1 MGGICSI
8 CTDPKGEPT
17 KRGALVTTNQN
28 DVLLEGVSMLDNAYY
43 KDENRTLSMLRRE
56 QDRLEEAA
64 RLELI
69 VSNAGRDMVSVRST
83 RGATYYHDQGFA
95 AALLAHLQQTLP
107 QHTWR
112 PKLPT
117 VTALS
122 TSSSSV
128 VVTLSRPIPAQ
139 PEDRR
144 WESLLNQTSGSTEQI
159 FAKCQ
164 IVESLL

>member
-17 KRGALVTTNQN
+17 KRGALTTTNQN
-28 DVLLEGVSMLDNAYY
+28 DVLLEGVSMLDNAYF
-43 KDENRTLSMLRRE
+43 KDDNRSLSMVRRE
-56 QDRLEEAA
+56 QERLEEAA

-69 VSNAGRDMVSVRST
+69 VSNAGRDMVPVRST

-107 QHTWR
+107 RHTWR
-112 PKLPT
+112 PKLPAVAAFT
-117 VTALS
+117 
-122 TSSSSV
+122 TSAT
-128 VVTLSRPIPAQ
+128 VVTTLARPVPAP

>member
-17 KRGALVTTNQN
+17 KRGALTTTNQN
-28 DVLLEGVSMLDNAYY
+28 DVLLEGVSMLDNAYF
-43 KDENRTLSMLRRE
+43 KDDNRSLSMVRRE
-56 QDRLEEAA
+56 QERLEEAA

-69 VSNAGRDMVSVRST
+69 VGNAGRDMVPVRST

-107 QHTWR
+107 RHTWR
-112 PKLPT
+112 PKLPAVAAFT
-117 VTALS
+117 
-122 TSSSSV
+122 TSAT
-128 VVTLSRPIPAQ
+128 VVTTLARPVPAP

-144 WESLLNQTSGSTEQI
+144 CESLVDQASTSTEQI
-159 FAKCQ
+159 FVKCQ
-164 IVESLL
+164 IVENQL

>member
-17 KRGALVTTNQN
+17 KRGALTTTSEN

-43 KDENRTLSMLRRE
+43 KNENRTLSMVRRE
-56 QDRLEEAA
+56 QERLDEAA

-112 PKLPT
+112 PKLPAVAAFTTSAT
-117 VTALS
+117 VVA
-122 TSSSSV
+122 
-128 VVTLSRPIPAQ
+128 TLARPIPAQ